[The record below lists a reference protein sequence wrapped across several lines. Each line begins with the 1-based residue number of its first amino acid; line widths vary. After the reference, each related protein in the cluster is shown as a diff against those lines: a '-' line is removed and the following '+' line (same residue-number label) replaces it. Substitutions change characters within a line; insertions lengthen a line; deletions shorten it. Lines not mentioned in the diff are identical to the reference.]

1 MCPAEDLSETFEM
14 LTSLN
19 LKWAMMASFIGE
31 VAKSGMSVPP
41 SVIKGLRLVRVK
53 IDSRCYSGC
62 EVERDMNG
70 VEAELFPLLVDLG
83 EPVAERFSKLS
94 EKAAAGEISVADINL
109 SLVRRVFPNLESLPC

>member
-83 EPVAERFSKLS
+83 EPVAERFSELS
-94 EKAAAGEISVADINL
+94 EKAASGEISVADIDL
-109 SLVRRVFPNLESLPC
+109 SLVRRVFPDLESLPC